1 MRFLVTKPSIQ
12 HILWDN
18 TCNVIEGKPQSKTA
32 IGTVAFWTQQLSKDR
47 AGGIQPLALHTSE
60 DSPWRFQSRDLEL
73 CLAAHKLPA
82 LPSHLLYGCWQH
94 KPTFFLATSP
104 EPLCDAGPM
113 SRNLSAPQSQFFFPP
128 TFPGC
133 WERQPRETA
142 RPRSLTHSLCAQED
156 LRGLSQH
163 KWFHGSKW
171 RDVTVQLIQ
180 TVTDSSHSQ
189 DSRALRLER
198 HFQNKEQN
206 TITDG
211 KQRFFFFFFI

>member
-1 MRFLVTKPSIQ
+1 MWLKENPNPKLQWGQWHFEPSSFPRTEQ
-12 HILWDN
+12 EEFSHWLCILRR
-18 TCNVIEGKPQSKTA
+18 IP
-32 IGTVAFWTQQLSKDR
+32 
-47 AGGIQPLALHTSE
+47 
-60 DSPWRFQSRDLEL
+60 PWRFQSRDLEL

-133 WERQPRETA
+133 SEQRPRETA

-189 DSRALRLER
+189 DSCALRLER

-211 KQRFFFFFFI
+211 KQRFFFFFSFKNVLIYASMS